1 MLVFVHINKTA
12 GSTVRYILRSSY
24 GSRHCDVE
32 PWHSARDD
40 RPFSTQDLRR
50 LRRIYPRLA
59 SIAGHRVT
67 GHTELREHGTEF
79 AYFTILRDPLKLCAS
94 RFQYHI
100 DHRKKTHLVFEEW
113 IRQDWLR
120 NAQTQRIAG
129 TQNADDAI
137 RIIGERE
144 MFVGLTER
152 FDESMVLLK
161 ALRAGDLDI
170 GYSPVNVAK
179 KSSIA
184 SELLADERSREALVD
199 ANGADLALY
208 EYVTRELYPGFERDF
223 GDGLAD
229 AVADYRRDRP
239 QSFNRRKLTV
249 SRVKR
254 HGLYRPLLRL
264 YRSRATGSALE
275 RLLDR
280 PQRTDNPV

>member
-32 PWHSARDD
+32 PWHSGRDD
-40 RPFSTQDLRR
+40 PPFSTQDLRL

-67 GHTELREHGTEF
+67 GYTELSEPGTEF
-79 AYFTILRDPLKLCAS
+79 AYFTFLRDPLKLCAS

-113 IRQDWLR
+113 IQQDWLR

-129 TQNADDAI
+129 TQNVDDAI
-137 RIIGERE
+137 GVIRERE

-161 ALRAGDLDI
+161 ALRAGDLDL

-179 KSSIA
+179 KRSIA
-184 SELLADERSREALVD
+184 STLLEDDRSREALLD

-208 EYVTRELYPGFERDF
+208 EYVARELYPSFEREF

-229 AVADYRRDRP
+229 AVAAYRRDRR
-239 QSFNRRKLTV
+239 QSFDRRKLTV

-264 YRSRATGSALE
+264 YRSRGTGRALE